1 MPLNPITIHPIKQK
15 TQMYNVKSQ
24 LSILTH
30 QNPHHATV
38 ELMNFPQQ
46 KKELKSKSKCL
57 HA

>member
-1 MPLNPITIHPIKQK
+1 MNALNPITIHPIKQK
-15 TQMYNVKSQ
+15 SQMYNVKSQ

-46 KKELKSKSKCL
+46 KKRT
-57 HA
+57 